1 MRRKK
6 YFIIAF
12 MAIFILGIPASY
24 AIYQSSND
32 VSVQSTTG
40 DIICHLSIDT
50 DDSYIKNNEPYFLIT
65 VDNFETV
72 GGVTSV
78 SSVIVDYTITIENE
92 SGSQGLF
99 RYIDEDG
106 NTNSTGTEKAVI
118 KKRIGNE
125 KTSQKIKVFTT
136 ADTNLETDVKFKV
149 KLDAVQAD
157 MS

>member
-1 MRRKK
+1 M
-6 YFIIAF
+6 
-12 MAIFILGIPASY
+12 
-24 AIYQSSND
+24 
-32 VSVQSTTG
+32 
-40 DIICHLSIDT
+40 
-50 DDSYIKNNEPYFLIT
+50 
-65 VDNFETV
+65 
-72 GGVTSV
+72 
-78 SSVIVDYTITIENE
+78 IVDYTITIENE

>member
-50 DDSYIKNNEPYFLIT
+50 DDSYIENNEPQFQNYQL
-65 VDNFETV
+65 
-72 GGVTSV
+72 
-78 SSVIVDYTITIENE
+78 
-92 SGSQGLF
+92 
-99 RYIDEDG
+99 
-106 NTNSTGTEKAVI
+106 
-118 KKRIGNE
+118 
-125 KTSQKIKVFTT
+125 
-136 ADTNLETDVKFKV
+136 
-149 KLDAVQAD
+149 
-157 MS
+157 